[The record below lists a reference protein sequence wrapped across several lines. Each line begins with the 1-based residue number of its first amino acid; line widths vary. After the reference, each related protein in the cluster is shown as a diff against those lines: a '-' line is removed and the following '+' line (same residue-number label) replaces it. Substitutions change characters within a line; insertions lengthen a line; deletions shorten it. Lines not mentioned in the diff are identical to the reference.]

1 MALVHHVTNAVSGKI
16 ICAAIEVHRHLGAGL
31 LESVYHACLCRELHL
46 RGVEYQSRVSLPIEY
61 KGVRIAKGYVI
72 DLLVEEAVVVELKS
86 VDKLLPLH
94 AAQLMTYLRIQSL
107 TCGLL
112 INFNVPL
119 LHQGIR
125 RILL

>member
-1 MALVHHVTNAVSGKI
+1 V
-16 ICAAIEVHRHLGAGL
+16 
-31 LESVYHACLCRELHL
+31 LCRELFL
-46 RGVEYQSRVSLPIEY
+46 RGVPQRSRIPLPIDY

-86 VDKLLPLH
+86 VDKLLPIH